1 MNEGLFVSCE
11 VWYKYRIFFFCLF
24 FWWIIDMKSFFKW
37 WGDFRYCFDKNI
49 IIFWDV
55 CKYFKLVFV
64 LLIIR
69 LVWIF
74 GFFFFSWY
82 NKLVVRERLFWLIL
96 IIMWFLDWFSGGIEN
111 EDFFFMLF
119 VFILYELNIF
129 FFLILDIFLKLN
141 RVIWKLI

>member
-1 MNEGLFVSCE
+1 MNEGLFVSWE

-24 FWWIIDMKSFFKW
+24 FWWIMDMKSFFKW
-37 WGDFRYCFDKNI
+37 WGDFRYWFDKNI

-96 IIMWFLDWFSGGIEN
+96 IIMWFLDWFSEGIEK

-119 VFILYELNIF
+119 VFILYELYIF